1 MCGGFLLIS
10 ELSVE
15 SKVALI
21 LQNEIPLVEDDPD
34 LGGRF
39 CLFPLDAT
47 KGQKQL
53 QQLKLKQSMRECS
66 HTLLQLLQ
74 EYQHVPLQHKTPAA
88 IAIEPTMTIARV
100 TARTTT
106 RATTPL
112 TTLVMIQSQL

>member
-1 MCGGFLLIS
+1 MFVSAGCY
-10 ELSVE
+10 
-15 SKVALI
+15 KRAKT
-21 LQNEIPLVEDDPD
+21 
-34 LGGRF
+34 
-39 CLFPLDAT
+39 AT
-47 KGQKQL
+47 IGL
-53 QQLKLKQSMRECS
+53 S

-74 EYQHVPLQHKTPAA
+74 EHQHVPLQHKTAAA

>member
-1 MCGGFLLIS
+1 MCGGFILIS

-15 SKVALI
+15 NKATLI
-21 LQNEIPLVEDDPD
+21 LQNKMPLVEDDPD

-112 TTLVMIQSQL
+112 TTLVMIQSQ